1 MKFLNILGNGTITE
15 ILIFTEYKLFFF
27 IAEYVLSDAVV
38 YQRTLLSLKIFLSY
52 IIIAESLSF
61 DV

>member
-15 ILIFTEYKLFFF
+15 ILIFTEYKLFFL
-27 IAEYVLSDAVV
+27 AEYVLSDAVV

>member
-15 ILIFTEYKLFFF
+15 ILIFTEYRLFF

-61 DV
+61 DF